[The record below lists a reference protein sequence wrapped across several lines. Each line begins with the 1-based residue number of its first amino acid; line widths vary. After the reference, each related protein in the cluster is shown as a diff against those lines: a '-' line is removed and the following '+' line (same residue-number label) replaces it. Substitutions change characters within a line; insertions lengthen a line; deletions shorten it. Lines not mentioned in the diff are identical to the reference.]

1 MKKMGGGFGLVMLV
15 VVMAVVLLLV
25 AKQWKAV
32 APTAMQLDDGT
43 PMVVPETHGEDAA
56 GEALQRGGLPDL
68 NQMRQATGQHA
79 QEVQETLEEV
89 E

>member
-1 MKKMGGGFGLVMLV
+1 MRKGGGFGMVLLV
-15 VVMAVVLLLV
+15 VVMAIVLVLV

-43 PMVVPETHGEDAA
+43 PMVVPETHGEDGA
-56 GEALQRGGLPDL
+56 GQALQRGGLPDL

-79 QEVQETLEEV
+79 QQVQETLEEV

>member
-1 MKKMGGGFGLVMLV
+1 MKKGGGLGMVVLVIV
-15 VVMAVVLLLV
+15 VAIVLLLA

-32 APTAMQLDDGT
+32 APTAMQLDDKGT
-43 PMVVPETHGEDAA
+43 PMVVPETHGEDEA

-79 QEVQETLEEV
+79 QQVQETLAEV

>member
-1 MKKMGGGFGLVMLV
+1 MRKMGGGFGLVMLV

-32 APTAMQLDDGT
+32 APTALQLDDGT

-56 GEALQRGGLPDL
+56 GDALQRGGLPDL
-68 NQMRQATGQHA
+68 NQMRQATGQHV
-79 QEVQETLEEV
+79 QQVQETLEEV

>member
-1 MKKMGGGFGLVMLV
+1 MKKMGGGFGLIMLV

-32 APTAMQLDDGT
+32 APTALQLDDGT

-56 GEALQRGGLPDL
+56 GDALQRGGLPDL
-68 NQMRQATGQHA
+68 NQMRQATDQHA
-79 QEVQETLEEV
+79 QQVQETLEEV